1 MENLPY
7 QGAIA
12 TAQRNNSL
20 LLFGGENATSHYTN
34 TFYQLTQTSSTYD
47 WSTVPQTNT
56 PPGVSY
62 AQAVVV
68 NNSNDMYVIGGMD
81 QDTLGQMAPLQYYK
95 YSFDSQSWTAAST
108 NNLTNATGVPLN
120 RYLFSATYDG
130 NNTIYIFGGR
140 IYLFST
146 LPYFHKFDISTGQ
159 FTELPGPGVS
169 CSGHTA
175 SYLSTG
181 QLVIL
186 GGAVSPISGNNSYD
200 ALTPMNQTMVYD
212 TITNT
217 WSTKTITSNNDTF
230 PSSRMAHNA
239 VVTSDNNIIIF
250 GGTNL
255 EGQQDKEYFNSLA
268 ILDTNSWT
276 WTVPNVQGIPPVG
289 RTLASAGILDGKHL
303 TVAFG
308 MSLNSF
314 YNDVNVLNISTNTWL
329 QSFSTEGSHS
339 LSNSSSLSGGII
351 AGIVIA
357 CVVVALIVLL
367 LLWRF
372 QTYIRWLFMRIHK
385 DIWKPRTGE
394 PLWAETTR
402 IVFQIFLLFIFTV
415 FLVFMIRQVIN
426 SPNVTQSIEEQV
438 DTVSIPDIRFCFEG
452 YTDDPDITHNPG
464 VDCQT
469 ESGYSCN
476 LHIQKLDMSRFTPG
490 YTGSSGQTTCFLFRP
505 PPDFVLSSTEGY
517 SNGSRLIFTFFDNSS
532 VIEGS
537 IQVSIYPQ
545 NTDPNLIV
553 YGLSNEVH
561 MDEDAI
567 SSWKMNE
574 INNIQINNVYN
585 LEPPMGGALSYTF
598 VNHHYLQNNAWNYV
612 GFSPITNSTVDIRTA
627 FSSKTLYASFN
638 DTRSQLIVYPERFV
652 NMTDKEVKIY
662 TLVNAFGFM
671 GGIFGLF
678 ATLQACLFGFRPR
691 SPWGF
696 VHRWSVG
703 GMRRSLFRGLQS
715 NFKKTDFG
723 IPLVEPVRPYTANVV
738 QTEENEAQRM
748 VRMEGRIQML
758 EALLKSYYVDD
769 EVFESVKQANLHC
782 KDEPLDSPLV
792 MNDKLKVEKMGNND
806 STNSWSPSYD
816 DREID
821 SNSVSHIPLTRL
833 DH

>member
-1 MENLPY
+1 
-7 QGAIA
+7 
-12 TAQRNNSL
+12 
-20 LLFGGENATSHYTN
+20 
-34 TFYQLTQTSSTYD
+34 
-47 WSTVPQTNT
+47 
-56 PPGVSY
+56 
-62 AQAVVV
+62 
-68 NNSNDMYVIGGMD
+68 
-81 QDTLGQMAPLQYYK
+81 
-95 YSFDSQSWTAAST
+95 
-108 NNLTNATGVPLN
+108 
-120 RYLFSATYDG
+120 
-130 NNTIYIFGGR
+130 
-140 IYLFST
+140 
-146 LPYFHKFDISTGQ
+146 
-159 FTELPGPGVS
+159 
-169 CSGHTA
+169 
-175 SYLSTG
+175 
-181 QLVIL
+181 
-186 GGAVSPISGNNSYD
+186 
-200 ALTPMNQTMVYD
+200 
-212 TITNT
+212 
-217 WSTKTITSNNDTF
+217 
-230 PSSRMAHNA
+230 
-239 VVTSDNNIIIF
+239 
-250 GGTNL
+250 
-255 EGQQDKEYFNSLA
+255 
-268 ILDTNSWT
+268 
-276 WTVPNVQGIPPVG
+276 
-289 RTLASAGILDGKHL
+289 
-303 TVAFG
+303 
-308 MSLNSF
+308 
-314 YNDVNVLNISTNTWL
+314 
-329 QSFSTEGSHS
+329 
-339 LSNSSSLSGGII
+339 
-351 AGIVIA
+351 
-357 CVVVALIVLL
+357 
-367 LLWRF
+367 
-372 QTYIRWLFMRIHK
+372 
-385 DIWKPRTGE
+385 
-394 PLWAETTR
+394 
-402 IVFQIFLLFIFTV
+402 
-415 FLVFMIRQVIN
+415 MIRQVIN

-438 DTVSIPDIRFCFEG
+438 DTVGIPGKKEAAVIRQGLLILFVYLDIRFCFEG
-452 YTDDPDITHNPG
+452 YSDDPDITHNPG

-469 ESGYSCN
+469 ESGYSCR
-476 LHIQKLDMSRFTPG
+476 LHIQKLDMNRFTPG

-612 GFSPITNSTVDIRTA
+612 GFSPITNSTIDIRTA

-758 EALLKSYYVDD
+758 EALLKSYYVDE

-782 KDEPLDSPLV
+782 KDESLDSSLV

-821 SNSVSHIPLTRL
+821 ANSFSHVPLTRL